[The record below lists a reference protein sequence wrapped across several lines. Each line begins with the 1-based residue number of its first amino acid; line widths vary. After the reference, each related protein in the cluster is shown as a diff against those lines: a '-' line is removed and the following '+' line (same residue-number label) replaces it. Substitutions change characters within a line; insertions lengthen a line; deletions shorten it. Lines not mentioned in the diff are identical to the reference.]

1 MWLTLLA
8 LRNRIGILMLSLAM
22 VVLGATS
29 LDRLPVDLFP
39 NIQVPVAFVGVI
51 YKGAPP
57 IDIEQSVLYP
67 IEKAVSSA
75 SNVEHVE
82 SFAKYGF
89 GSVQIWFNW
98 GADINVGQM
107 EVMQRVTQILNSLP
121 PGILQPFI
129 VKFDVS
135 NIPVAFVTVSDPNM
149 DERGLYDLA
158 YNTIAPQI
166 EQIANVAA
174 ATVEGGKIR
183 QININLDPAL
193 LHARSL
199 SILDVVKSVKAANLI
214 LPSGDI
220 KAGNLDYNVFTNN
233 QFRTVEPLNDVIV
246 KVTPQ
251 GQPVRV
257 RDLGTVTDSSDIQ
270 TNIVRTDGRRSV
282 YLRVNKQPNANTVEV
297 VDALR
302 KAMPK
307 MIGIPPSVKMGVSF
321 DQSVYIRQSI
331 KNLMEQALHG
341 SLLAAAVILVFLR
354 NLTSTMIISVA
365 IPLSIMV
372 TFIILYFSG
381 QTLNAFTLGGLALGI
396 GRLVDD
402 SIVELEN
409 IQRHLNASHER
420 WETVRSLAQDVAPG
434 ARLNLDVPTKWEA
447 LLEAAREVAMPI
459 FASTVTTVVVF
470 LPILFVVGIAKLLFI
485 PLTITI
491 AIALFTSFFVS
502 RTVTPA
508 LCYKFL
514 KPEQEAHRA
523 MPAWFVTMMAWSQAK
538 YEALDA
544 RYEAALAWALVHK
557 KALIV
562 TVVSIFLV
570 SLAMVPFIGS
580 EFIPVTDESQF
591 RINVRAPVGQRVEK
605 TEQQVA
611 AIERVIRETI
621 PPDELETIV
630 SSTGVLSQGRSSLFN
645 RNSGPHSSV
654 ISVYLTPPDRRRPNY
669 LRLAMPGTDWEIQ
682 VPFGKRS
689 QVQIMNE
696 VRPKVLKLFPG
707 VAMFFD
713 PGGLVKRVTSFG
725 SQKAVDVE
733 IYGYDME
740 KARGVIQQVEAAMHQ
755 TRGLADI
762 EVSREENY
770 PELDIDVDREKAAL
784 LGVSE
789 TDIANAVLFSLN
801 GNGQTDPIIFTDPQN
816 GNEYYISAWLAEQYR
831 KDLTDLENHILLTSK
846 AGTPVLLKNVA
857 SIRFNAGPVQIER
870 KYFQRI
876 VHVTANPVGR
886 DLGGI
891 AEELE
896 SRFADLQLPQGFSLR
911 LAGQVQQQR
920 ETFEGLIFATVLALM
935 LVYMVMAAQFKSL
948 LDPFIIMFAVPMG
961 LPGVIW
967 ILLLTDTTLSTTSF
981 MGVIMMLGIVVSN
994 GVLLVDYTNVLRRRG
1009 LALREAVVQAA
1020 RTRLRPIL
1028 MTSLATV
1035 FGLLPMAL
1043 GLGTGGETNA
1053 PLARA
1058 VIGGLSVSTVLTLFL
1073 IPTLYLILEERFPRK
1088 ADPMAEGDLSPN
1100 GRKERRGVG
1109 EMAESPA
1116 RG

>member
-22 VVLGATS
+22 VVLGVTS
-29 LDRLPVDLFP
+29 LQRLPVDLFP

-57 IDIEQSVLYP
+57 LDIEQSVVYP

-82 SFAKYGF
+82 SFAKQGL
-89 GSVQIWFNW
+89 GAVQIWFNW

-107 EVMQRVTQILNSLP
+107 EVMQRITQILNSLP

-135 NIPVAFVTVSDPNM
+135 NIPVAFVTVSSADL
-149 DERGLYDLA
+149 DERALYDLA

-193 LHARSL
+193 LNARGL
-199 SILDVVKSVKAANLI
+199 SILDVVRAVKAANLI
-214 LPSGDI
+214 LPSGDL

-233 QFRTVEPLNDVIV
+233 QFKSVEPIQDVIV
-246 KVTPQ
+246 KVNQQ
-251 GQPVRV
+251 GNPVRV

-270 TNIVRTDGRRSV
+270 TNIVRTDGARAV
-282 YLRVNKQPNANTVEV
+282 YLRVNKQPIANTVEV

-302 KAMPK
+302 KALPN
-307 MIGIPPSVKMGVSF
+307 MIGIPPGVKLGISF

-331 KNLMEQALHG
+331 RNLVEQALHG
-341 SLLAAAVILVFLR
+341 SLLAAAVILIFLR
-354 NLTSTMIISVA
+354 NLTSTLIISVS
-365 IPLSIMV
+365 IPLSILV
-372 TFIILYFSG
+372 TFIVLYFSG
-381 QTLNAFTLGGLALGI
+381 QTLNVFTLGGLALGI

-409 IQRHLNASHER
+409 IQRHLNQNRNR
-420 WETVRSLAQDVAPG
+420 WTAI
-434 ARLNLDVPTKWEA
+434 LD
-447 LLEAAREVAMPI
+447 AAREVAMPI
-459 FASTVTTVVVF
+459 LASTVTTVVVF
-470 LPILFVVGIAKLLFI
+470 LPMFFVVGIARLLLI
-485 PLTITI
+485 PLTVTI

-514 KPEQEAHRA
+514 KPEQEAHRT
-523 MPAWFVTMMAWSQAK
+523 MPHWFVRVMDWSRR
-538 YEALDA
+538 
-544 RYEAALAWALVHK
+544 RYEGLDRSYEESLRWVLRHRKVFIVAVVALFVG
-557 KALIV
+557 
-562 TVVSIFLV
+562 
-570 SLAMVPFIGS
+570 SLALLPLIGT
-580 EFIPVTDESQF
+580 EFLPVSDESQF
-591 RINVRAPVGQRVEK
+591 RIVLRAPVGQRVEK

-611 AIERVIRETI
+611 EVERVLREQI
-621 PPDELETIV
+621 PAHELETIV

-645 RNSGPHSSV
+645 PNSGPHSSL
-654 ISVYLTPPDRRRPNY
+654 ISVYLVPPDKR
-669 LRLAMPGTDWEIQ
+669 T
-682 VPFGKRS
+682 RS
-689 QVQIMNE
+689 QVEIMND

-733 IYGYDME
+733 IYGYDFE
-740 KARGVIQQVEAAMHQ
+740 KARQAIRQVEEIMHR
-755 TRGLADI
+755 TPGLADI

-770 PELDIDVDREKAAL
+770 PEINVVVDREKAAL
-784 LGVSE
+784 LGISE
-789 TDIANAVLFSLN
+789 TDVANAVLFSLN
-801 GNGQTDPIIFTDPQN
+801 GNGQTDQIIYTDPQN
-816 GNEYYISAWLAEQYR
+816 GNEYYISAWLAEEHR
-831 KDLTDLENHILLTSK
+831 KDLTDLENILLTTK
-846 AGTPVLLKNVA
+846 AGEPVLLKNVA
-857 SIRFNAGPVQIER
+857 SLKLNAGPVKIDR
-870 KYFQRI
+870 KYFQRV
-876 VHVTANPVGR
+876 VHITANPVNR
-886 DLGGI
+886 DLGAI
-891 AEELE
+891 AQDLE
-896 SRFADLQLPQGFSLR
+896 AAFADLRLPAGFSIR
-911 LAGQVQQQR
+911 LAGQIQQQR
-920 ETFEGLIFATVLALM
+920 ETFQGLQFATILALL

-948 LDPFIIMFAVPMG
+948 VDPFIIMFSVPMG
-961 LPGVIW
+961 FPGVIL
-967 ILLLTDTTLSTTSF
+967 ILFLTDTTLSTTSM
-981 MGVIMMLGIVVSN
+981 MGIIMMLGIVVSN

-1009 LALREAVVQAA
+1009 EPLHQAVVTAA

-1035 FGLLPMAL
+1035 FGLLPMAV
-1043 GLGTGGETNA
+1043 GWGTGGETNA

-1058 VIGGLSVSTVLTLFL
+1058 VVGGLSVSTLLTLFL
-1073 IPTLYLILEERFPRK
+1073 VPTMYVILEERFRRS
-1088 ADPMAEGDLSPN
+1088 LS
-1100 GRKERRGVG
+1100 EEQDV
-1109 EMAESPA
+1109 PA
-1116 RG
+1116 APPVPEPATTAF

>member
-1 MWLTLLA
+1 
-8 LRNRIGILMLSLAM
+8 MLSLAM

-29 LDRLPVDLFP
+29 LARLPVDLFP

-57 IDIEQSVLYP
+57 LDIEQSVVYP

-82 SFAKYGF
+82 SFSKHGIGA
-89 GSVQIWFNW
+89 VQVWFNW

-135 NIPVAFVTVSDPNM
+135 NIPVAFVTVSGSNL
-149 DERGLYDLA
+149 DERALYDMA
-158 YNTIAPQI
+158 FNTIAPQI
-166 EQIANVAA
+166 EQLPNVAA
-174 ATVEGGKIR
+174 ATVEGGKVR

-193 LHARSL
+193 LNARGL
-199 SILDVVKSVKAANLI
+199 SILDVVRSVKASNLI

-233 QFRTVEPLNDVIV
+233 QFRTMTPINDVIV
-246 KVTPQ
+246 KVNQQ
-251 GQPVRV
+251 GNPVRV

-270 TNIVRTDGRRSV
+270 TNIVRTDGQRSV
-282 YLRVNKQPNANTVEV
+282 YLRVNKQPTANTVEI

-302 KAMPK
+302 RALPN
-307 MIGIPPSVKMGVSF
+307 MIGIPAGVHLGVSF
-321 DQSVYIRQSI
+321 DQSVYIRQSMN
-331 KNLMEQALHG
+331 NLMEQTLHG
-341 SLLAAAVILVFLR
+341 SILAAAVILIFLR

-372 TFIILYFSG
+372 TFILLYFTG
-381 QTLNAFTLGGLALGI
+381 QTLNVFTLGGLALGV

-409 IQRHLNASHER
+409 IQRHLNTGQGR
-420 WETVRSLAQDVAPG
+420 WRAI
-434 ARLNLDVPTKWEA
+434 
-447 LLEAAREVAMPI
+447 LEAAREVAMPI

-470 LPILFVVGIAKLLFI
+470 MPILFVVGIAKLLFI
-485 PLTITI
+485 PLTFTI

-502 RTVTPA
+502 RTVTPV
-508 LCYKFL
+508 LCLKFL
-514 KPEQEAHRA
+514 KSEQEVRRKV
-523 MPAWFVTMMAWSQAK
+523 PDWWGRIMAWSQAK
-538 YEALDA
+538 YEAIDA
-544 RYEAALAWALVHK
+544 GYQGMLSWTLAHRKISIGSILA
-557 KALIV
+557 
-562 TVVSIFLV
+562 IFLG
-570 SLAMVPFIGS
+570 SLALLPFIGT

-591 RINVRAPVGQRVEK
+591 RIAVRGPVGQRVEK

-611 AIERVIRETI
+611 AIETVLRDTI
-621 PPDELETIV
+621 PTDELATIV
-630 SSTGVLSQGRSSLFN
+630 SSTGVLAQGRSSLFN
-645 RNSGPHSSV
+645 PNTGPHTSV
-654 ISVYLTPPDRRRPNY
+654 VQVYLIPPDKRRR
-669 LRLAMPGTDWEIQ
+669 TQ
-682 VPFGKRS
+682 VE
-689 QVQIMNE
+689 IMNE
-696 VRPKVLKLFPG
+696 VRPKILKLFPG

-733 IYGYDME
+733 IYGYDLE
-740 KARGVIQQVEAAMHQ
+740 KARDVIRQVEAIMHQ
-755 TRGLADI
+755 TPGVADI

-770 PELDIDVDREKAAL
+770 PELDINVDREKAAL
-784 LGVSE
+784 LGVTE
-789 TDIANAVLFSLN
+789 TDIANTVLFSLN

-816 GNEYYISAWLAEQYR
+816 GNEYYISAWLAEEFR
-831 KDLTDLENHILLTSK
+831 DDLSALDNILLTTK
-846 AGTPVLLKNVA
+846 NGEPVLLKNVA
-857 SIRFNAGPVQIER
+857 TVRQNAGPVKIDR

-876 VHVTANPVGR
+876 IHITANPVDR
-886 DLGGI
+886 DLGSI

-896 SRFADLQLPQGFSLR
+896 TRFAEVQLPAGFSVR
-911 LAGQVQQQR
+911 LAGQIQQQR
-920 ETFEGLIFATVLALM
+920 ETFQGLLFATALAVI

-948 LDPFIIMFAVPMG
+948 IDPFIIMFAVPLG
-961 LPGVIW
+961 LPGVIL
-967 ILLLTDTTLSTTSF
+967 ILFLTNTTLSITSF

-1009 LALREAVVQAA
+1009 VVLREAVVLAA

-1035 FGLLPMAL
+1035 FGLLPMAI
-1043 GLGTGGETNA
+1043 GWGTGGETNA

-1058 VIGGLSVSTVLTLFL
+1058 VIGGLSVSTMLTLFL
-1073 IPTLYLILEERFPRK
+1073 IPTLYLTLEERFPRRPDPELS
-1088 ADPMAEGDLSPN
+1088 ADDGK
-1100 GRKERRGVG
+1100 GERLTIPEMMEKPVGV
-1109 EMAESPA
+1109 
-1116 RG
+1116 

>member
-29 LDRLPVDLFP
+29 LERLPVDLFP

-57 IDIEQSVLYP
+57 IDIEQSVVYP

-82 SFAKYGF
+82 SFSKQGIGA
-89 GSVQIWFNW
+89 VQIWFNW

-107 EVMQRVTQILNSLP
+107 EVMQRVTQILNQLP

-135 NIPVAFVTVSDPNM
+135 NIPVAFVTVSGGNL
-149 DERGLYDLA
+149 DERALYDLA
-158 YNTIAPQI
+158 FNTIAPQI

-193 LHARSL
+193 LQARGL
-199 SILDVVKSVKAANLI
+199 SILDVVKAVKAANLI

-233 QFRTVEPLNDVIV
+233 QFKTVEPIADVIV
-246 KVTPQ
+246 KVNQQ
-251 GQPVRV
+251 GNPVRV
-257 RDLGTVTDSSDIQ
+257 RDLGVVTDSSDIQ
-270 TNIVRTDGRRSV
+270 TNIVRTDGQRSV
-282 YLRVNKQPNANTVEV
+282 YLRVNKQPVANTVEV

-302 KAMPK
+302 RAIPK
-307 MIGIPPSVKMGVSF
+307 MVGIPPGVKLGISF

-331 KNLMEQALHG
+331 KNLGEQALHG
-341 SLLAAAVILVFLR
+341 SVLAAAVILVFLR
-354 NLTSTMIISVA
+354 NLTSTLIISVA

-372 TFIILYFSG
+372 TFIVLYFTG
-381 QTLNAFTLGGLALGI
+381 QTLNVFTLGGLALGV

-409 IQRHLNASHER
+409 IQRHLNANQRR
-420 WETVRSLAQDVAPG
+420 WEAI
-434 ARLNLDVPTKWEA
+434 LD
-447 LLEAAREVAMPI
+447 AAREVAMPI

-470 LPILFVVGIAKLLFI
+470 LPIFFVVGIAKLLLI
-485 PLTITI
+485 PLTFTI

-514 KPEQEAHRA
+514 KPEHEAHRA
-523 MPAWFVTMMAWSQAK
+523 MPAWFVRVMDWSRSR
-538 YEALDA
+538 YEALDQG
-544 RYEAALAWALVHK
+544 YERTLRWVLAHRRM
-557 KALIV
+557 LIV
-562 TVVSIFLV
+562 AIILFFFG
-570 SLAMVPFIGS
+570 SLALLPYIGT
-580 EFIPVTDESQF
+580 EFLPVTDESQF
-591 RINVRAPVGQRVEK
+591 RIVLRAPVGQRVEK

-611 AIERVIRETI
+611 EVERVLRENI
-621 PPDELETIV
+621 PPAELETIV
-630 SSTGVLSQGRSSLFN
+630 SSTGVLAQGRSSLFN
-645 RNSGPHSSV
+645 PNTGPHTS
-654 ISVYLTPPDRRRPNY
+654 IIQVYLKSPDKR
-669 LRLAMPGTDWEIQ
+669 
-682 VPFGKRS
+682 KRS
-689 QVQIMNE
+689 QIQIMNA
-696 VRPKVLKLFPG
+696 VRPKVVSLFPG

-733 IYGYDME
+733 IYGYELD
-740 KARGVIQQVEAAMHQ
+740 KARDVIRQVEAIMHQ
-755 TRGLADI
+755 TPGLVDI

-770 PELDIDVDREKAAL
+770 PEVNVLVDREKAAL
-784 LGVSE
+784 LGISE
-789 TDIANAVLFSLN
+789 TDVANAVLFSLN
-801 GNGQTDPIIFTDPQN
+801 GNGQTDPIIYTDPQN
-816 GNEYYISAWLAEQYR
+816 GNEYYISAWLAEEYR
-831 KDLTDLENHILLTSK
+831 KDLTDLENIVLATK
-846 AGTPVLLKNVA
+846 NGEPVLLKNVA
-857 SIRFNAGPVQIER
+857 SLKLNAGPVKIDR
-870 KYFQRI
+870 KYFQRV
-876 VHVTANPVGR
+876 VHITANPVNR
-886 DLGGI
+886 DLGSI
-891 AEELE
+891 ATDLE
-896 SRFADLQLPQGFSLR
+896 TAFAALQLPPGFSIR
-911 LAGQVQQQR
+911 LAGQIQQQR
-920 ETFEGLIFATVLALM
+920 ETFEGLIFASALALI

-948 LDPFIIMFAVPMG
+948 LDPFIIMFSVPMG
-961 LPGVIW
+961 FPGVIL
-967 ILLLTDTTLSTTSF
+967 ILFLTNTTLSTTSM

-994 GVLLVDYTNVLRRRG
+994 GVLLVDYTNLLRRRG
-1009 LALREAVVQAA
+1009 VPLRDAVLLAA

-1035 FGLLPMAL
+1035 FGLIPMAI
-1043 GLGTGGETNA
+1043 GFGTGGETNA

-1058 VIGGLSVSTVLTLFL
+1058 VVGGLSVSTVLTLFL
-1073 IPTLYLILEERFPRK
+1073 IPTLYLILEERFPRRL
-1088 ADPMAEGDLSPN
+1088 EEELSDTSGN
-1100 GRKERRGVG
+1100 GRSLQPG
-1109 EMAESPA
+1109 EIPTPA
-1116 RG
+1116 LR